1 MGMRTTSISGN
12 PEVSFERNTGMENYD
27 KAVELAVLTTGLDA
41 DAAEVFGLAQEY
53 SRYLDEFPLAML
65 MAEEA
70 DVIEGILVDADMETG
85 EILVSVADPE
95 AEDDDV
101 TVKLAESDFMR
112 ETIAK
117 QVTRQVVGEGVKVMV
132 GPETFKSP
140 YVTLRVPSYIYKEFA
155 HKLLWIEKL

>member
-1 MGMRTTSISGN
+1 MGMGDGIDFGES
-12 PEVSFERNTGMENYD
+12 EVSFERNTDMKNYD

-70 DVIEGILVDADMETG
+70 DVIEGILIDADMEKG
-85 EILVSVADPE
+85 EVLVSVADPA
-95 AEDDDV
+95 AEDDDI

-117 QVTRQVVGEGVKVMV
+117 QVARQVVGEGVKVMV
-132 GPETFKSP
+132 GPEIFRSP